1 MKQAFKYSFITC
13 TLAYFLIAVPIFI
26 LFTTIFGGSYE
37 PIVDTVGFV
46 SFLTLMLSTFSWWGE
61 LYYLAF
67 LVPWLTSTCILT
79 LLINRFNRGLRNRA
93 LLSGFSVFIYYFA
106 MLLVF
111 IIHGLIFGWGD
122 MAYDLIWVWPVGG
135 FLFAY
140 VAALIV
146 EKGFKLQV

>member
-13 TLAYFLIAVPIFI
+13 TVAYFLIALPIFV
-26 LFTTIFGGSYE
+26 LFATLFRGSYE

-67 LVPWLTSTCILT
+67 LVLWLASTCILA
-79 LLINRFNRGLRNRA
+79 LLMNRFNRGLRSRA
-93 LLSGFSVFIYYFA
+93 LLSGFSVFVCYFA
-106 MLLVF
+106 MVLVF
-111 IIHGLIFGWGD
+111 IIHGLIYGWGD
-122 MAYDLIWVWPVGG
+122 MAYDLLWIWPVGG